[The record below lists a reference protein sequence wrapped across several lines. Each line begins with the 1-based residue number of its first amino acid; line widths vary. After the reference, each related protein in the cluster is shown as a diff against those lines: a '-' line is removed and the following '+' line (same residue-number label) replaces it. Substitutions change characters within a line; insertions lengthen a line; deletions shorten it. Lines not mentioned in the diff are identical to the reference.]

1 MSKRL
6 TDPGEEEPELA
17 RQIVAAAPGV
27 AADAE
32 AALYR
37 RLAPRVRLYGRRHLR
52 DEQAAAD
59 LAQQVML
66 MTFQKLRAG
75 ELRETERIV
84 SFVFGMC
91 RMVTL
96 DLRRAHA
103 RRERLLHQYAEDL
116 PIADAAIA
124 PRLDQIR
131 LADCL
136 DRLPERDRTV
146 VVMTFYEERGADDVA
161 DALGLSAGNVR
172 VIRHRALQRLRDC
185 VTGGAEGRPM
195 SANQP
200 RGATRGG

>member
-1 MSKRL
+1 MTNGV
-6 TDPGEEEPELA
+6 TDPGEEEAALA

-52 DEQAAAD
+52 DEHAAAD

-66 MTFQKLRAG
+66 MTIQKLRSG

-91 RMVTL
+91 RRVSI
-96 DLRRAHA
+96 DLKRAHA
-103 RRERLLHQYAEDL
+103 RRERLLHQYADDV
-116 PIADAAIA
+116 PIADAAVA
-124 PRLDQIR
+124 PRLDHLR
-131 LADCL
+131 LADCV
-136 DRLPERDRTV
+136 DRLPERDRAV
-146 VVMTFYEERGADDVA
+146 VVMTFYDERRADEVA

-172 VIRHRALQRLRDC
+172 VIRHRALSRLRDC
-185 VTGGAEGRPM
+185 VTGSEAVR
-195 SANQP
+195 
-200 RGATRGG
+200 

>member
-1 MSKRL
+1 MSNGV
-6 TDPGEEEPELA
+6 TDPGEEEPALA
-17 RQIVAAAPGV
+17 RRIVAAAPGV

-59 LAQQVML
+59 LAQQVMM
-66 MTFQKLRAG
+66 MTIQKLRSG

-103 RRERLLHQYAEDL
+103 RRERLLHRYADDV

-124 PRLDQIR
+124 PRLDHLR
-131 LADCL
+131 LADCV
-136 DRLPERDRTV
+136 DRLPERDRAV
-146 VVMTFYEERGADDVA
+146 VVMTFYDERRADEVA

-172 VIRHRALQRLRDC
+172 VIRHRALSRLRDC
-185 VTGGAEGRPM
+185 VT
-195 SANQP
+195 
-200 RGATRGG
+200 RGEDVG